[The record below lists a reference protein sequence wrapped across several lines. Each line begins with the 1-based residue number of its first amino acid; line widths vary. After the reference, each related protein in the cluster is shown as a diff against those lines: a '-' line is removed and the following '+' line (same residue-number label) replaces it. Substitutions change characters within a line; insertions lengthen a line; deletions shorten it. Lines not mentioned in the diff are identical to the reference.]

1 MKAILPFV
9 KGKADGSKANAL
21 VKKIWKL
28 KARRKAFGLFAT
40 KVRRTNEPKLCGGVI
55 ICSEI

>member
-28 KARRKAFGLFAT
+28 KARRKAFGLFAWES
-40 KVRRTNEPKLCGGVI
+40 K
-55 ICSEI
+55 